1 MNFDRAAFFAAYR
14 TAFRTSDRVPKP
26 ARLSQSQVNCLLTLL
41 SFIEADTA
49 LTDLRCI
56 AYLLATIKHE
66 CADTW
71 QPIIER
77 GPKSYF
83 AKYEPNTAL
92 GRRLGNKVMGD
103 GYRTRGRGYSMI
115 TGLDNYLRMNRL
127 LKLEGTED
135 DIVRDPDKLLKP
147 AIAYQ
152 IISYG
157 MRNGTFTGK
166 RLSDYIGSGAGGAER
181 CDYHNARK
189 IINGLDKAALIAG
202 YAVALESVLRTSLR
216 PQLDTKTEM
225 ADNGCFDR

>member
-1 MNFDRAAFFAAYR
+1 MKFDRAAFFAAYR
-14 TAFRTSDRVPKP
+14 TAFRTSDRFRTGDRTSKP
-26 ARLSQSQVNCLLTLL
+26 ARLSQSQVDGLLTLL
-41 SFIEADTA
+41 SLIEADTA
-49 LTDLRCI
+49 LTDLRWI

-135 DIVRDPDKLLKP
+135 DILKDPDKLLNP
-147 AIAYQ
+147 SIAYQ
-152 IISYG
+152 VISYG

-166 RLSDYIGSGAGGAER
+166 RLSNYIDGER
-181 CDYHNARK
+181 CDYHDARR
-189 IINGLDKAALIAG
+189 IINGLDRAALIAG
-202 YAVALESVLRTSLR
+202 YAVALEGVLRTSLIHTDAL
-216 PQLDTKTEM
+216 QTV
-225 ADNGCFDR
+225 